1 MASKNDIYGLYRVR
15 LKSRVSHGTECTV
28 YFVLP
33 VLFCQGLLGSLN
45 RTNEYGLSTL
55 SVRLEQH
62 TSMPL
67 ELYCHVGKSFFT
79 MHATALIVLLW
90 VMRLRGK
97 GDVTADYPARGGLP
111 VGNWVGAGGRDR
123 GRGRN
128 RWKGRWT
135 KRKAAVR
142 VYSTL
147 AP

>member
-67 ELYCHVGKSFFT
+67 SCWQVFFHYACYCSYRAT
-79 MHATALIVLLW
+79 MGYEAK
-90 VMRLRGK
+90 GK
-97 GDVTADYPARGGLP
+97 G
-111 VGNWVGAGGRDR
+111 
-123 GRGRN
+123 
-128 RWKGRWT
+128 
-135 KRKAAVR
+135 
-142 VYSTL
+142 
-147 AP
+147 